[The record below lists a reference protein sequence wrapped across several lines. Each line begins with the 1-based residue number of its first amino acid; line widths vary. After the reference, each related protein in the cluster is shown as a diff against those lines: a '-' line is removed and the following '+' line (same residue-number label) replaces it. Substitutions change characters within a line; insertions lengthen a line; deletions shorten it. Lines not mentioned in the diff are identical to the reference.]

1 MIDESR
7 GTAQLGVALLLE
19 GKVANGLKL
28 IPPGLI

>member
-1 MIDESR
+1 MIDESP

-19 GKVANGLKL
+19 DKVASGVKL